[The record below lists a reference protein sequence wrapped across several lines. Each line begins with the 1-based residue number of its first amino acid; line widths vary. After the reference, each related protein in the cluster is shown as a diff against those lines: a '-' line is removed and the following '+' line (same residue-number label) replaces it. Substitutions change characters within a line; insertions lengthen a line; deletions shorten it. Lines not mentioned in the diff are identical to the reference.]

1 MLAKE
6 IQIKTQ
12 QELEE
17 LFDNAQKIEGEILKN
32 YEEFD
37 EETAKML
44 SFIISTYQTIKE
56 FQFLEDFFLEGW
68 SFVSYI
74 STKLKL
80 LEDAT
85 IIKKYIL
92 EEHRPNFNAL
102 MRTLIN
108 NIENELIINY
118 MED

>member
-1 MLAKE
+1 MLTKE

-12 QELEE
+12 KELDE
-17 LFDNAQKIEGEILKN
+17 LFDNAQKIEKEILKN
-32 YEEFD
+32 CEEFD
-37 EETAKML
+37 EEIAKVL
-44 SFIISTYQTIKE
+44 SFIISTYHVGKE
-56 FQFLEDFFLEGW
+56 FQFLEEFFLEGW
-68 SFVSYI
+68 SSMSYI
-74 STKLKL
+74 GSKLRF
-80 LEDAT
+80 LEEAK